1 MERYISTM
9 KAPMT
14 KRGGIVA
21 SLYAIIGI
29 LFLCYSYTQV
39 DLGLTLSQKSIWLTI
54 QQWFQHIGYFER
66 PLSTQLFLGIL
77 LVLFALYGVTL
88 RLVHQKKISTRDV
101 WIIIG
106 AITITTVLSYPAF
119 SYDFFN
125 YLFTAKTVL
134 IYHKNPYEVLPLQF
148 AGYDSWLSFM
158 HWTHLTSAYTPLW
171 ILLTLIPYFFGF
183 GYFLPLLWNFKIV
196 IAIAYI
202 LSAIAIGKI
211 LTKEDNERVNLGVVA
226 FALNPLIIIEC
237 LISSHNDIWMMALV
251 LWAIVVYHQKKKWLS
266 WLLLSL
272 SVAMKLM
279 TIFLIPAFFTGWKRR
294 VAVCCMSIGFIAVLF
309 QREVL
314 SWYWVWMMPFVALV
328 SDLTPLLVISTGVS
342 LGLLLRYVPFLYHGN
357 WDNTVPIIKM
367 WVTGIPIAIACIIA
381 FIMILKNRY
390 IFSKKTE

>member
-1 MERYISTM
+1 M